1 MCAIAGFVARR
12 RRSPI
17 DEPGLARMSDTMIH
31 RGPDGAD
38 LRLFH
43 GGRVGLAHRRLAIM
57 DLSPAATEPMP
68 SPSRRYWLSFN
79 GEIYNFRELRA
90 ELVTRGH
97 RFRST
102 GDAEVL
108 VTAWEEWGEACLER
122 LHGMWAFAIWDDREH
137 TLHLSRDRFGIK
149 PLYVHDD
156 GDVLLFGSEI
166 RALHASRIVA
176 PQPNPSALAA
186 YLSDF
191 ATVDGLEE
199 TCFVG
204 VRRLPPAHVLS
215 VAPEATRRRAYW
227 QLPMANAGARID
239 APEEELRAR
248 LDAAVRSHLVAD
260 VPVGVMLSGGLDS
273 TAILALAA
281 RAGKD
286 RLSAYSAWFPDRQWD
301 ERQWAAEVAQG
312 ANTDVAW
319 IEPPEEQ
326 FLAMLPRLA
335 WHLEEPPLVHGVY
348 PRWWVAERAA
358 RDVVVLL
365 SGQGSDELFAGYG
378 RYDALVQRDHL
389 AHGRLLRFGREMRH
403 AARASGHREA
413 LRALRAAGTE
423 PGGDFARGDRLRTIA
438 PPQRL
443 PPPAGR
449 RALDARLRFD
459 VAYHPLPQL
468 LRYDDKITMAHSI
481 ECRVPFLDTAVATLA
496 FALPPWLKV
505 SGGWRKVVLRR
516 AMEGLLPPS
525 VQWRRAKLP
534 FGMPYDR
541 WLGALRPALGSR
553 ILDGPAVRDG
563 WLDRAAV
570 ERRLA
575 APKGPGTQA
584 LWRWLW
590 LTTWLEL
597 SAALA
602 DRSWAAPRRAA
613 RTTPAV

>member
-12 RRSPI
+12 SRSPI
-17 DEPGLARMSDTMIH
+17 DEPCLARMRDTMVH
-31 RGPDGAD
+31 RGPDGAG

-43 GGRVGLAHRRLAIM
+43 DGRAGLAHRRLAIM
-57 DLSPAATEPMP
+57 DLSPAAAQPMP
-68 SPSRRYWLSFN
+68 SAGGRYWLSFN
-79 GEIYNFRELRA
+79 GEIYNFRELRR
-90 ELVTRGH
+90 ELASRGH
-97 RFRST
+97 HFRST

-108 VTAWEEWGEACLER
+108 VAAWQEWGDACLER
-122 LHGMWAFAIWDDREH
+122 LHGMWAFAIWDDRER

-149 PLYVHDD
+149 PLYLYDD

-166 RALHASRIVA
+166 RALHASGMVPPEPHPAAVA
-176 PQPNPSALAA
+176 S

-199 TCFVG
+199 TCFAG
-204 VRRLPPAHVLS
+204 VRRLPPAHLLS
-215 VAPEATRRRAYW
+215 VTPEATRRRRFWEPPAER
-227 QLPMANAGARID
+227 ARID
-239 APEEELRAR
+239 TPEEEVRAR

-260 VPVGVMLSGGLDS
+260 VPVGIMLSGGLDS

-281 RAGKD
+281 RARGD

-301 ERQWAAEVAQG
+301 ERRWAAEVAEH

-319 IEPPEEQ
+319 IEPAQDQ
-326 FLAMLPRLA
+326 FLDLLPRLV

-378 RYDALVQRDHL
+378 RYDTLVQRDHL
-389 AHGRLLRFGREMRH
+389 AHGRLLRLARELRH
-403 AARASGHREA
+403 AARTAGHREA
-413 LRALRAAGTE
+413 LRAFRDAGVE
-423 PGGDFARGDRLRTIA
+423 PHGDFAPGDRVRAIA
-438 PPQRL
+438 PPQRR
-443 PPPAGR
+443 PPRPGR
-449 RALDARLRFD
+449 HALDARLRFD
-459 VAYHPLPQL
+459 VTYHPLPQL

-496 FALPPWLKV
+496 FALPPWMKIA
-505 SGGWRKVVLRR
+505 GGWRKLVLRR
-516 AMEGLLPPS
+516 AMEGVLPPS

-541 WLGALRPALGSR
+541 WLGALRPAIDEH

-575 APKGPGTQA
+575 APRGPDTQA

-590 LTTWLEL
+590 LTAWLEL
-597 SAALA
+597 RAALA
-602 DRSWAAPRRAA
+602 DRSHAAPLRPSRV
-613 RTTPAV
+613 TPAL